1 MASHSVANRDNFWSV
16 SLMWRRGMIELAQYA
31 CLNEEIELSKR
42 LESNQVFILYTKIQI
57 GFQSNTRLQLH
68 S

>member
-1 MASHSVANRDNFWSV
+1 
-16 SLMWRRGMIELAQYA
+16 MIELAQYA